1 MKKPLRLLSYGL
13 STLFLLGGLLFL
25 LRPESTFQ
33 HEEEGEGEEGEEG
46 LPGVFLSMG
55 EWSDARTYPHK
66 TIEKLAYYRG
76 FEEAR
81 EMTVAARN
89 ASSRVYSTTTAPWVA
104 LAPKNFSGRV
114 ISMGFHPT
122 NANIMWCG
130 AAAGG
135 LWKTTT
141 GGTGAPGGINWTY
154 VPTGFP
160 ILGVMAIAVH
170 PTDGNTLYI
179 GSGEVYNPGAPGV
192 GPTAGGHIRTFR
204 GSYGIGILKT
214 TDGGTTWSR
223 VLNFDSTQMKGVA
236 DILIHP
242 TNTNIVF
249 AATSDGVYRSTDAGA
264 NWTLIHS
271 VTMAM
276 DLCFKP
282 GAPSTLYVACGNF
295 DSPGR
300 GIYKTTNSTAATP
313 TFTNISSGLPA
324 TLTGKIALAVSA
336 AAPSSVW
343 ASVGREPDTNDPF
356 GLYITTTEGTSGWSL
371 LEDAIP
377 LMETPGFS
385 RLNQGWYAH
394 DVAVDPTTTN
404 NIYWCEME
412 MWRSVNAGSTFTRQ
426 SVWSNW
432 NIGFTTV
439 GTTTEGTNTNYAH
452 ADVHRIYISPFNSNT
467 LFICTDGGIFRS
479 TNNGTSWSGLNGGLM
494 TAQIY
499 PNMGQSMQDAN
510 FAIGGLQDNEGFVY
524 EGNAGCR
531 RIGNLG
537 DGFHAAVHPTNDN
550 TCFIASYYLNI
561 KKSTNRAGSFVN
573 NLTTNPSTPPAENAC
588 FNAPYVMAPN
598 TPATMYAG
606 TYRLRKTTNSGT
618 SWAVIGPSPLIN
630 TQALILYIAVAPNDA
645 NTLYVSVAPGGGSP
659 SKLLKSVNGGTS
671 FSDVT
676 TGLPDRYFT
685 DIAIDAANPNRAAV
699 AVSGFGTSHVYMTR
713 DGGATWSD
721 VGGGL
726 PDIPHN
732 TLMFDPANRRTLY
745 VGNDLGVFY
754 ANGMPVGSGALPA
767 ITTVT
772 WTAYNE
778 GIEDAVL
785 VSDLFR
791 TGTGKLRIATFGRGM
806 WERDFAASSIL
817 PFVFK
822 NFTAN
827 PGNDGNQLKWT
838 VATETDV
845 DRYEVEYGTD
855 GTIFRKVGALTA
867 TGGVG
872 DITYN
877 FLHAIT
883 NDMDGFYRI
892 KIISK
897 DGSFEYST
905 VAVVKAQKLITKLTI
920 SPNPTQGI
928 FKVKVP
934 SDHTGALT
942 LQMYDAGGKLLMV
955 KRLEFLAGVKE
966 LPVDISR
973 FAAGTYQIV
982 CEGPKTKWTSRIIKK

>member
-1 MKKPLRLLSYGL
+1 MKKPLRLLFYSIL
-13 STLFLLGGLLFL
+13 TLAVLASLAYYFA
-25 LRPESTFQ
+25 PEKFF
-33 HEEEGEGEEGEEG
+33 EGKGGEEGEG

-66 TIEKLAYYRG
+66 SLDKLAYYRG
-76 FEEAR
+76 FETAKQ
-81 EMTVAARN
+81 MTIAARN
-89 ASSRVYSTTTAPWVA
+89 AQSRQYSTTTAPWVP
-104 LAPKNFSGRV
+104 LAPKNFAGRV
-114 ISMGFHPT
+114 LSIGFHPT
-122 NANIMWCG
+122 VANTMWVG
-130 AAAGG
+130 TAAGG

-154 VPTGFP
+154 VPTGYP
-160 ILGVMAIAVH
+160 VLGVMSIAVH

-179 GSGEVYNPGAPGV
+179 GSGEVYNPGAPGM

-204 GSYGIGILKT
+204 GTYGIGILKT
-214 TDGGTTWSR
+214 TDGGTTWNR
-223 VLNFDSTQMKGVA
+223 VLNFDSSQSKGVA

-242 TNTNIVF
+242 TNPDIVF
-249 AATSDGVYRSTDAGA
+249 AATSDGVYRTLDGGG
-264 NWTLIHS
+264 NWSLIHN

-282 GAPSTLYVACGNF
+282 GNPSITYIACGNF

-313 TFTNISSGLPA
+313 TISAINTGLPG
-324 TLTGKIALAVSA
+324 TITGKIALSVSA
-336 AAPSSVW
+336 AAPNSVW
-343 ASVGREPDTNDPF
+343 ASVGREPDSSDPF
-356 GLYITTTEGTSGWSL
+356 GLYVSTNEGGTWSL

-377 LMETPGFS
+377 LMYTPGLS

-394 DVAVDPTTTN
+394 DVAVDPTNTN
-404 NIYWCEME
+404 NIYWCEMD
-412 MWRSVNAGSTFTRQ
+412 MWRSTNAGSSFSRI

-432 NIGFTTV
+432 NINFTTV
-439 GTTTEGTNTNYAH
+439 GTTSEGTNTNYAH
-452 ADVHRIYISPFNSNT
+452 ADVHRIYISPWNSNT
-467 LFICTDGGIFRS
+467 LYICTDGGIFRS

-499 PNMGQSMQDAN
+499 PNMGQSMQDEN

-537 DGFHAAVHPTNDN
+537 DGFHAAIHPTNDA

-561 KKSTNRAGSFVN
+561 KKSTNRAASFSN
-573 NLTTNPSTPPAENAC
+573 NLTVNPSSPPSENAC
-588 FNAPYVMAPN
+588 FNAPYVMAPSA
-598 TPATMYAG
+598 PATMYAG
-606 TYRLRKTTNSGT
+606 TYRLRKTTNTGT
-618 SWAVIGPSPLIN
+618 SWALIGPNPLVH
-630 TQALILYIAVAPNDA
+630 TQALILYIAVAPSDA
-645 NTLYVSVAPGGGSP
+645 NTLYVSVAPGGGFP
-659 SKLLKSVNGGTS
+659 AKLMKSTNGGTS
-671 FSDVT
+671 FTDVT
-676 TGLPDRYFT
+676 GTLPDRYIT
-685 DIAIDAANPNRAAV
+685 DIAIDGANPNRV
-699 AVSGFGTSHVYMTR
+699 AVSLSGFNTSHVFLTR
-713 DGGATWSD
+713 DGGTTWTD
-721 VGGGL
+721 VGGDL

-732 TLMFDPANRRTLY
+732 TLMFDPINRRTLY

-754 ANGMPVGSGALPA
+754 AHGMPVGTGALPP
-767 ITTVT
+767 TTSMT

-785 VSDLFR
+785 VSDLFA

-806 WERDFAASSIL
+806 WEREFAPSSIL

-822 NFTAN
+822 NFTATAT
-827 PGNDGNQLKWT
+827 GEGNQLKWT
-838 VATETDV
+838 VATEGDV

-855 GTIFRKVGALTA
+855 GTLFRKVGTHTA
-867 TGGVG
+867 TGGAG

-877 FLHAIT
+877 FFHAIT

-892 KIISK
+892 KIIYK

-920 SPNPTQGI
+920 APNPTTGI
-928 FKVKVP
+928 FKIKIP
-934 SDHTGALT
+934 ADNAGALT
-942 LQMYDAGGKLLMV
+942 MQLYDAGGKLLMV
-955 KRLEFLAGVKE
+955 KRIEYVPGAREV
-966 LPVDISR
+966 PVDISR
-973 FAAGTYQIV
+973 FAAGTYQLV
-982 CEGPKTKWTSRIIKK
+982 CEGYKAKWTSRIIKK